1 MRGNPF
7 LVEEVT
13 AASVDR
19 RSRRLPPRLQ
29 DILLART
36 ASLSPAAAEVLR
48 IIAVGGPRIDD
59 RLLRRVCPLAPEAVD
74 VALREL
80 LDCHALEPDSEN
92 RGYAFRHALTAEAV
106 QKGRSLFAGQ
116 LALPVPDDPWGAV
129 WRNGD
134 RLREYRGDAHIAV
147 WASDGLDPIDN
158 FDQSSPPEV

>member
-106 QKGRSLFAGQ
+106 YDDTLPGERVRLHAAFARAMGEDRDP
-116 LALPVPDDPWGAV
+116 ATAGGVLPAMERAQHWHRA
-129 WRNGD
+129 
-134 RLREYRGDAHIAV
+134 
-147 WASDGLDPIDN
+147 
-158 FDQSSPPEV
+158 